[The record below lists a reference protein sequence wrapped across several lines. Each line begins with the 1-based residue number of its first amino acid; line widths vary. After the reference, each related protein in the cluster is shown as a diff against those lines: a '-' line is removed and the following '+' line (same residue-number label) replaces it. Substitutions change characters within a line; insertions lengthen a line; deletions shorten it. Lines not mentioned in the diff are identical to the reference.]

1 MPDDLRWSRCNNNRN
16 KVHNKSKALESS
28 PNHPL
33 ACPQPVEKL
42 SSTKPALDAKKVGD
56 FCFRG
61 KGEGDL
67 GCVFSFFFWGG
78 AVFLR
83 SSQ

>member
-1 MPDDLRWSRCNNNRN
+1 M
-16 KVHNKSKALESS
+16 HNKSKALESS

-56 FCFRG
+56 CCFRG

-67 GCVFSFFFWGG
+67 GCVLFFFFFWGCVLKELTVNG
-78 AVFLR
+78 GGRHIQKRL
-83 SSQ
+83 Q